1 MVITLNR
8 LSSRMIK
15 ESNSFPFLIP
25 LPFTSPLTHVS
36 SPIVETIHVS
46 PLITTIK
53 KNNIVSLLFNAH
65 VSNLISETI
74 HVSPL
79 ITTIKKNN
87 IVSLSF
93 SMRD

>member
-1 MVITLNR
+1 MVIILNGS
-8 LSSRMIK
+8 SSRRIQ
-15 ESNSFPFLIP
+15 ETYSFPFFDTSTLHLP
-25 LPFTSPLTHVS
+25 LAHVS
-36 SPIVETIHVS
+36 NLISETIHVS

-53 KNNIVSLLFNAH
+53 KNNIVSLLFNAN

>member
-1 MVITLNR
+1 MSRQVGGSKR
-8 LSSRMIK
+8 LIH
-15 ESNSFPFLIP
+15 FHFLIP
-25 LPFTSPLTHVS
+25 PPSTLHLPLAHVS
-36 SPIVETIHVS
+36 NLISEIIHVS

-53 KNNIVSLLFNAH
+53 KNNIVSLIFNAH

-79 ITTIKKNN
+79 IITIKKNN